1 MLGVLFVVWW
11 IGWAI
16 APLHP
21 DDWWLENILV
31 GIGLPLL
38 FITARWFVF
47 SRTSYF
53 LAFFFLCLHTLGAHY
68 TYSEVPMD
76 AWFKSVTGTSTEE
89 VFGWERNQFDR
100 IIHFLYGFLITWPY
114 RELYF
119 HLVVP
124 RNVVLGYLAPVSFVL
139 ATSAIYELIEWAA
152 AEVFG
157 NELGAAFLGTQG
169 DVWDAHKDI
178 YMAMV
183 GSLCCLAIVLGIRLR
198 TGRDLQEEWGT
209 GGVIRRP

>member
-21 DDWWLENILV
+21 GDWWLENILV
-31 GIGLPLL
+31 GTGLPFL
-38 FITARWFVF
+38 FLTARWFVF

-53 LAFFFLCLHTLGAHY
+53 LAFLFLCLHTLGAHY

-76 AWFKSVTGTSTEE
+76 AWFHAATGTTTEA

-157 NELGAAFLGTQG
+157 NDLGAAFLGTQG
-169 DVWDAHKDI
+169 DAWDPHKDI

-183 GSLCCLAIVLGIRLR
+183 GSLCCLVIVLGIRLR

-209 GGVIRRP
+209 GGAM